1 MHSLVTHGPHENG
14 GARVA
19 MSCTS
24 RTSDPHDST
33 GTATTATAS
42 MTRSDHS
49 TDQCTSN
56 PVGLGVLSP
65 GVDPPLDPPPPASP
79 PPPPFLPFFIGE
91 NFPMKPPSFFRL
103 GLLFTGVLFSRPIAP
118 RSGSSR
124 RLNQCAA

>member
-56 PVGLGVLSP
+56 PVGLGVLSLRGELEQTP
-65 GVDPPLDPPPPASP
+65 AELRDLDLSGGDAQGGEDPAKSAGGADAGTVDSDDD
-79 PPPPFLPFFIGE
+79 GE
-91 NFPMKPPSFFRL
+91 EQ
-103 GLLFTGVLFSRPIAP
+103 G
-118 RSGSSR
+118 
-124 RLNQCAA
+124 Q